1 MKKLLLS
8 ALLLMLLLPG
18 TFSIA
23 QEKAPANPPTAS
35 REPMLVTVDW
45 VADHLN
51 DPSLVLLQ
59 IGEKKDYDK
68 GHIPGAQFLE
78 YESISTP
85 HNHGVT
91 LMLELP
97 PVEQL
102 VSVFERLGVSNHSH
116 VILYFGTN
124 WVSPTTRVY
133 WTLDYLGLGDRTS
146 ILNGGL
152 VAWEA
157 AHHPVSNEVKQPVK
171 GSIAPA
177 PRKEIVADADWVS
190 AHLNQPAVTIID
202 ARTHEF
208 YNGSQSDGNPRSGHI
223 PGATN
228 LAYLDVVDQDN
239 NKFKSADAL
248 KDLFRGAGLKPGNM
262 MVSYCHIGQRATV
275 NTFLHGH
282 LEGGS
287 VFPVLA
293 GKTLPHFL
301 FLQLSLCSSFS
312 RFHFTF
318 LFSNFSC
325 SLHATSTPAQFRCS
339 LRGSMMKEVSACR
352 LKTKRG
358 EVR

>member
-1 MKKLLLS
+1 MPMNKPLRSALLITLLLS
-8 ALLLMLLLPG
+8 G
-18 TFSIA
+18 TRSNA
-23 QEKAPANPPTAS
+23 EQKTSNNPATAA

-45 VADHLN
+45 LADRLN

-59 IGEKKDYDK
+59 IGEKRDYEK

-102 VSVFERLGVSNHSH
+102 VSVFERLGISNRSH
-116 VILYFGTN
+116 IILYFGTN

-157 AHHPVSNEVKQPVK
+157 THHPVSNEVKQPTK
-171 GSIAPA
+171 GSITPA

-190 AHLNQPAVTIID
+190 SHLNKPTVTIID

-228 LAYLDVVDQDN
+228 LTYLDVVDQDN
-239 NKFKSADAL
+239 NKFTSADAL
-248 KDLFRGAGLKPGNM
+248 KDLFRTAGLKPGNL

-275 NTFLHGH
+275 LYFTAKMLGYDAKMYD
-282 LEGGS
+282 GS
-287 VFPVLA
+287 WEDWSHR
-293 GKTLPHFL
+293 TDLPIV
-301 FLQLSLCSSFS
+301 
-312 RFHFTF
+312 T
-318 LFSNFSC
+318 
-325 SLHATSTPAQFRCS
+325 
-339 LRGSMMKEVSACR
+339 
-352 LKTKRG
+352 G
-358 EVR
+358 ESPNKQ

>member
-1 MKKLLLS
+1 MNLLKKGFLFS
-8 ALLLMLLLPG
+8 ALLLGVLLG
-18 TFSIA
+18 CNSRA
-23 QEKAPANPPTAS
+23 QEKTAS
-35 REPMLVTVDW
+35 NSAGPQREPMLVTVDW
-45 VADHLN
+45 LADHLK

-59 IGEKKDYDK
+59 IGEKKDFDQ

-102 VSVFERLGVSNHSH
+102 VSVFERLGVSNRSH
-116 VILYFGTN
+116 IILYFGTN

-152 VAWEA
+152 IAWEA
-157 AHHPVSNEVKQPVK
+157 SHHPVSTETKQPAK
-171 GSIAPA
+171 GSITPA

-190 AHLNQPAVTIID
+190 GHLNKPGVTVID

-223 PGATN
+223 PGAAN
-228 LAYLDVVDQDN
+228 LSYLDVVDQDN
-239 NKFKSADAL
+239 NKFKSPDAL
-248 KDLFRGAGLKPGNM
+248 KELFRTAGLKPGNL

-275 NTFLHGH
+275 LYFTAKMLGYDAKMYD
-282 LEGGS
+282 GS
-287 VFPVLA
+287 WEDWSHR
-293 GKTLPHFL
+293 KDLPI
-301 FLQLSLCSSFS
+301 
-312 RFHFTF
+312 
-318 LFSNFSC
+318 
-325 SLHATSTPAQFRCS
+325 
-339 LRGSMMKEVSACR
+339 VI
-352 LKTKRG
+352 G
-358 EVR
+358 ESPNKQ

>member
-1 MKKLLLS
+1 MNATFKRFMLFALFVGLLS
-8 ALLLMLLLPG
+8 GIP
-18 TFSIA
+18 SNA
-23 QEKAPANPPTAS
+23 QQKAATTSATAT

-45 VADHLN
+45 LADHLN

-59 IGEKKDYDK
+59 IGDKKDYDK
-68 GHIPGAQFLE
+68 GYIPGAQFLE

-97 PVEQL
+97 PVDQL
-102 VSVFERLGVSNHSH
+102 VSVFERLGVSNRSH
-116 VILYFGTN
+116 VVLYFGTN

-157 AHHPVSNEVKQPVK
+157 SHHPVSTEVKQPTK
-171 GSIAPA
+171 GSITAG

-190 AHLNQPAVTIID
+190 THLNKPAITIID

-228 LAYLDVVDQDN
+228 LTYLDVVDQDN

-248 KDLFRGAGLKPGNM
+248 KDLFRAAGLKPGNT

-275 NTFLHGH
+275 LYFTAKMLGYDAKMYD
-282 LEGGS
+282 GS
-287 VFPVLA
+287 WEDWSHRSN
-293 GKTLPHFL
+293 LPIV
-301 FLQLSLCSSFS
+301 
-312 RFHFTF
+312 T
-318 LFSNFSC
+318 
-325 SLHATSTPAQFRCS
+325 
-339 LRGSMMKEVSACR
+339 
-352 LKTKRG
+352 G
-358 EVR
+358 ESPNKQ

>member
-1 MKKLLLS
+1 MKKALLFTLLLI
-8 ALLLMLLLPG
+8 LPLAG
-18 TFSIA
+18 SLSNA
-23 QEKAPANPPTAS
+23 QEKSAANPANPT
-35 REPMLVTVDW
+35 REFMLVTVDW
-45 VADHLN
+45 LADHLN

-59 IGEKKDYDK
+59 IGDKKDYDK

-85 HNHGVT
+85 HGQG

-102 VSVFERLGVSNHSH
+102 VSVFERLGVSNRSH
-116 VILYFGTN
+116 IILYFGTN
-124 WVSPTTRVY
+124 WVTPTTRVY

-152 VAWEA
+152 VAWQA
-157 AHHPVSNEVKQPVK
+157 THHPVSNEVKPPAK
-171 GSIAPA
+171 GSITPA

-190 AHLNQPAVTIID
+190 THLNRPAVTIID

-228 LAYLDVVDQDN
+228 LVYLDVIDQDN

-248 KDLFRGAGLKPGNM
+248 KDLFRAAGLKPGNL

-275 NTFLHGH
+275 LYFTARMLGYDAKMYD
-282 LEGGS
+282 GS
-287 VFPVLA
+287 WEDWSRRA
-293 GKTLPHFL
+293 NLPIV
-301 FLQLSLCSSFS
+301 
-312 RFHFTF
+312 T
-318 LFSNFSC
+318 
-325 SLHATSTPAQFRCS
+325 
-339 LRGSMMKEVSACR
+339 
-352 LKTKRG
+352 G
-358 EVR
+358 ESPNKK

>member
-1 MKKLLLS
+1 MKKALLF
-8 ALLLMLLLPG
+8 ALLLILSLAG
-18 TFSIA
+18 SYSKA
-23 QEKAPANPPTAS
+23 QEKTAANRAAA

-45 VADHLN
+45 LADHLN

-68 GHIPGAQFLE
+68 AHIPGAQFLE

-102 VSVFERLGVSNHSH
+102 VSVFERFGVSNRSH
-116 VILYFGTN
+116 IILYFGTN

-157 AHHPVSNEVKQPVK
+157 THHPVSNEVKPPAK
-171 GSIAPA
+171 GSITPA
-177 PRKEIVADADWVS
+177 LRKEIVADADWVS
-190 AHLNQPAVTIID
+190 SHLNKPGVTIID

-208 YNGSQSDGNPRSGHI
+208 YNGSQSDGNPRNGHI
-223 PGATN
+223 PGAAN
-228 LAYLDVVDQDN
+228 LVYLDLIDQDN
-239 NKFKSADAL
+239 NKFKTADTL
-248 KDLFRGAGLKPGNM
+248 KDLFRVAGLKPGNL

-275 NTFLHGH
+275 LYFTAKMLGYDAKMYD
-282 LEGGS
+282 GS
-287 VFPVLA
+287 WEDWSHRS
-293 GKTLPHFL
+293 TLPIV
-301 FLQLSLCSSFS
+301 
-312 RFHFTF
+312 T
-318 LFSNFSC
+318 
-325 SLHATSTPAQFRCS
+325 
-339 LRGSMMKEVSACR
+339 GESAN
-352 LKTKRG
+352 KQ
-358 EVR
+358 